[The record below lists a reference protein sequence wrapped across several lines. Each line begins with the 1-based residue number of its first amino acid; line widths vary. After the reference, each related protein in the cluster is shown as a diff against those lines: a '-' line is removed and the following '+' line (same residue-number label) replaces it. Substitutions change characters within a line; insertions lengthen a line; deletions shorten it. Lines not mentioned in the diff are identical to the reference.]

1 MWQGGYA
8 SGVNGAILETTDE
21 LTVGANVDES
31 PGAISGIHRI
41 GEGLTHKTNAG
52 LGLVKIFEL
61 CSGNDESSGKEADSS
76 DVLLA
81 APNHFCFFSRWPS
94 VTALGSG
101 RDGGESQEGEENK
114 TINMA

>member
-1 MWQGGYA
+1 
-8 SGVNGAILETTDE
+8 
-21 LTVGANVDES
+21 
-31 PGAISGIHRI
+31 
-41 GEGLTHKTNAG
+41 
-52 LGLVKIFEL
+52 
-61 CSGNDESSGKEADSS
+61 
-76 DVLLA
+76 LLA